1 MTAVAV
7 PIRPAPCRIHQP
19 LGAALAVVVLLGTP
33 LGGFAQQEGPPPP
46 RSLEVRIESVTVRGA
61 ERLGVEAVL
70 QASGLVAGQ
79 QASYR
84 TIQRSVR
91 RLWSTGLYA
100 DVRYSA
106 LPVEGAEEERVHI
119 ILDVVEQPYV
129 AEVVLEGLEN
139 LSASSVRD
147 TLGIRGSGAYN
158 PARAALAEDFI
169 RVGLADKGI
178 RVRGVEHELVPIPER
193 PGENRLIIRVEEGS
207 RVAIADVTF
216 EGNRVFDDEA
226 LRGVMGTKPEGF
238 IWFRDGKYDEDRL
251 RQDLRDRLPAFYGAR
266 GYIDMEI
273 LGDTLIVDSGSGK
286 AQLIIRVEEGEQYRI
301 ADFDVRG
308 NRRFPTDDLKVYFTG
323 RRGGLLGT
331 LGFGGSAIG
340 EQRNPVFDREAFDA
354 ATESVWQLYRNE
366 GYIYSQ
372 VNPVVERTTL
382 EDGTPAVSVAWEI
395 VENNPAYV
403 NRVRIAGNTHTHER
417 VIRERL
423 LVLPGDVYN
432 EEALIRSME
441 SISAL
446 GFFEAPL
453 MPPDIQP
460 DPQTGDID
468 ITFNVTEKQTGSFN
482 FGTALGGVSGVSGFL
497 GYDEPNLFGQAKVGH
512 LRWEFGRYS
521 NNFEASYTDPSFR
534 GSRFSGSASFFNTSN
549 RFFTFREGRV
559 RRFGGSLRVGVPFR
573 WDRWTRVFLGY
584 SLQETTYDQTS
595 GQQTSLFSLPDGTQS
610 TVTLGLNRSTLNHP
624 LFPTSGSEQ
633 RIEMDYTG
641 GPFGGNGEFQKYT
654 AEGSW
659 WVPVAQIG
667 GGTPGD
673 RPVRFALGLS
683 VEGGVLFGDA
693 SRFPFERFWL
703 GGTQFGTSLR
713 GYEENTITPLG
724 YFSRNSSLID
734 LEDRFGDAYVKI
746 SGEYAVRF
754 NDNISAAAFYDAGN
768 LWRNPGQID
777 PARLFR
783 GAGVG
788 LMIVTPFG
796 PIGLDYAYGFDRTVP
811 GWQLHF
817 KLGNLR

>member
-1 MTAVAV
+1 MTAGPV
-7 PIRPAPCRIHQP
+7 PSSIALRRHARS
-19 LGAALAVVVLLGTP
+19 LRLALALALLLTP
-33 LGGFAQQEGPPPP
+33 PASAQQAPAAEAQG
-46 RSLEVRIESVTVRGA
+46 SFQVQIESITVRGA
-61 ERLGVEAVL
+61 QRLGTEAVL

-79 QASYR
+79 PASYR
-84 TIQRSVR
+84 TIQRATR
-91 RLWSTGLYA
+91 RLWATGLYS
-100 DVRYSA
+100 DVRFSA
-106 LPVEGAEEERVHI
+106 LPVEGAEADRVHV
-119 ILDVVEQPYV
+119 ILDVVEQPYIAQV
-129 AEVVLEGLEN
+129 QFEGLEN

-147 TLGIRGSGAYN
+147 TLGIAGSGPYN

-169 RVGLADKGI
+169 RVALADKGI
-178 RVRGVEHELVPIPER
+178 RVRRVDHELVPIADR
-193 PGENRLIIRVEEGS
+193 PGEHRLLFRVEEGS
-207 RVAIADVTF
+207 RVALADVRF
-216 EGNRVFDDEA
+216 EGNTVFDDET
-226 LRGVMGTKPEGF
+226 LRGAIGTRAEGF
-238 IWFRDGKYDEDRL
+238 LWFRDGKYDEDRL
-251 RQDLRDRLPAFYGAR
+251 RQDLRDRLPAFYGSR
-266 GYIDMEI
+266 GYIDMEV
-273 LGDTLIVDSGSGK
+273 LGDTLVVDPETGK
-286 AQLIIRVEEGEQYRI
+286 GRLTIRVEEGEQYRV
-301 ADFDVRG
+301 ADFEVRG
-308 NRRFPTDDLKVYFTG
+308 NRRFPTDDLAVYFTG
-323 RRGGLLGT
+323 RRGGLLST
-331 LGFGGSAIG
+331 LGFGGSGIG
-340 EQRNPVFDREAFDA
+340 AEENPVFDRVAFDG

-372 VNPVVERTTL
+372 VNPVVERTAL
-382 EDGTPAVSVAWEI
+382 DDGSPAVSLAWEI

-403 NRVRIAGNTHTHER
+403 NRVAISGNTHTHER

-441 SISAL
+441 SVSAL

-453 MPPDIQP
+453 LPPDIQP
-460 DPQTGDID
+460 DPETGDID

-482 FGTALGGVSGVSGFL
+482 FGTALGGVSGVSGFV

-512 LRWEFGRYS
+512 LRWEFGRFS
-521 NNFEASYTDPSFR
+521 NNFEASYTDPSIR
-534 GSRFSGSASFFNTSN
+534 GSRISGSVSFFNTSN

-559 RRFGGSLRVGVPFR
+559 RRFGGSLRFGVPFP

-595 GQQTSLFSLPDGTQS
+595 GRTTSLFSLPDGTQS
-610 TVTLGLNRSTLNHP
+610 TVTLGLNRTTLNHP

-633 RIEMDYTG
+633 RIDMDFTG
-641 GPFGGNGEFQKYT
+641 GPFGGNGNFQKYT

-667 GGTPGD
+667 GGAPGE

-693 SRFPFERFWL
+693 SRFPFERFWM

-713 GYEENTITPLG
+713 GYEENTITPIG

-734 LEDRFGDAYVKI
+734 LEDRFGDAYVRI

-754 NDNISAAAFYDAGN
+754 NDNISASAFYDAGN
-768 LWRNPGQID
+768 LWREPGQID
-777 PARLFR
+777 PVRLFR

-788 LMIVTPFG
+788 LMVVTPFG